1 MATVFRP
8 GGGLKHLQ
16 LFPPTNQT
24 QVAPKRNTLSLSFS
38 RWPIDSDR
46 KALPTLPAIKTK
58 IPIPPRK
65 SKSTPSNTSKK
76 LYKTELV
83 SLTSMSLKK
92 LCIPFN
98 SFLFCF
104 LAFLYP
110 IHQAKAAS
118 FIYAG
123 CSPSKFQPST
133 PYQNNL
139 VSLLTSVASAAS
151 QATYNCF
158 AVGNDSASAAG
169 AAVYGLYQCRNDL
182 SAGDCSACVQS
193 AVGQLNLVCPDSYAA
208 SLQLDGCFVRYSN
221 ENFLGRA
228 DTSLVYRKCSAS
240 TSKEAEFFRRRDDV
254 LADLQNGVGFR
265 VSSSGT
271 VQGYAQ
277 CIGDLSSAD
286 CTACLAQAVGQLKNS
301 CGSAM
306 AADVYLGQ
314 CYAKYWAS
322 GYYFRSTTG

>member
-1 MATVFRP
+1 
-8 GGGLKHLQ
+8 
-16 LFPPTNQT
+16 
-24 QVAPKRNTLSLSFS
+24 
-38 RWPIDSDR
+38 
-46 KALPTLPAIKTK
+46 
-58 IPIPPRK
+58 
-65 SKSTPSNTSKK
+65 
-76 LYKTELV
+76 
-83 SLTSMSLKK
+83 MSLKK
-92 LCIPFN
+92 LCSPFN
-98 SFLFCF
+98 SFLLCF

-123 CSPSKFQPST
+123 CSPSKFQPSS

-139 VSLLTSVASAAS
+139 ISLLTSVAAAGS
-151 QATYNCF
+151 QATYNSF
-158 AVGNDSASAAG
+158 AVGNDSASATG

-182 SAGDCSACVQS
+182 SAGECSSCVQS

-221 ENFLGRA
+221 ENFLGRP

-240 TSKEAEFFRRRDDV
+240 ASKDAEFFRRRDDV

-277 CIGDLSSAD
+277 CVGDLSSAD

-322 GYYFRSTTG
+322 GYYFRSTTGYTEDDIGRTIAIIVGIFAGVVLFVVFLSFLKKAC